1 MQARSVIAMVA
12 AALSFA
18 CASSGSG
25 GPGGVSGGGSASGS
39 RSSSGGQDVISEA
52 DISSRAADAANA
64 LQVIQKLRP
73 QMLRGRGLAVLPNEG
88 RTAAEATGASLPKV
102 YIDNIAYGDLNSL
115 TNVNASQIREIRYLN
130 ARDATTQWGTG
141 HMGGV
146 ILVLTKK

>member
-1 MQARSVIAMVA
+1 MRGRVVFALMA
-12 AALSFA
+12 AAMA
-18 CASSGSG
+18 WGCATSGSSGSG
-25 GPGGVSGGGSASGS
+25 LSGGSAGGS
-39 RSSSGGQDVISEA
+39 RSSSGGQDIITEA
-52 DISSRAADAANA
+52 DINSRAADASNA

-115 TNVNASQIREIRYLN
+115 SNVNASQIREIRYLN

-141 HMGGV
+141 HLGGV

>member
-1 MQARSVIAMVA
+1 MRGRVVFALMA
-12 AALSFA
+12 AAMALG
-18 CASSGSG
+18 CASSGSSG
-25 GPGGVSGGGSASGS
+25 SGLGGGSAGGS
-39 RSSSGGQDVISEA
+39 RSSSGGQDIITEA
-52 DISSRAADAANA
+52 DINSRAADASNA

-115 TNVNASQIREIRYLN
+115 SNVNASQIHEIRYLN

-141 HMGGV
+141 HLGGV